1 MMNQDTTNE
10 VASED
15 SEDDVPTSKSISKKR
30 KILPSSSEDEDFN
43 NNPAKHG
50 QRPSPLPLDD
60 EEEMLNDLLGENNN
74 NNDDIDYQVNN
85 VNNVNFQVNDKD
97 SNPPGLDD
105 GGLDENMATQETSN
119 SSAVLEDNGVYSSLS
134 PTLILY

>member
-1 MMNQDTTNE
+1 MNQDTTNE
-10 VASED
+10 DGSED
-15 SEDDVPTSKSISKKR
+15 SEDDIPTSKSISKKR
-30 KILPSSSEDEDFN
+30 KILPSSSDDEDFN

-50 QRPSPLPLDD
+50 QHESPLPLDD

-74 NNDDIDYQVNN
+74 NNVDVDFQVND
-85 VNNVNFQVNDKD
+85 VNFQVNNKD

-134 PTLILY
+134 PTLIIY